1 MQRAVFSL
9 RTLLLRPLHWRSGS
23 LHAPTRMSTALPTAV
38 VDHDTQLVAGEW
50 LPALDALGADERE
63 AMYKLMQAGQG
74 TGAQKCVGCSGA
86 GIGLAR
92 RTRVGT

>member
-1 MQRAVFSL
+1 MFSL